1 LLQSADIGMQ
11 AMVDASPT
19 FPEMLKRLEKWMDGH
34 DLRREDGG
42 LKDALW
48 VTDGVSQ
55 LATAPSCMD

>member
-1 LLQSADIGMQ
+1 MQ

-19 FPEMLKRLEKWMDGH
+19 FPEMLKGLEKWMDRH

-55 LATAPSCMD
+55 LPTPP

>member
-1 LLQSADIGMQ
+1 MLQSADFGMQ

-19 FPEMLKRLEKWMDGH
+19 FPEMLKGLEKWMDRH

-55 LATAPSCMD
+55 LPTPP